1 MVAKG
6 PFYVKIL
13 VTCCWFVLLK
23 LICETFALLFIGL
36 MLAGC
41 SPSRMGVQAA
51 LPIVESQVLAI
62 QEERDPEL
70 AKQAI
75 PANLK
80 ILEGLLKQDP
90 DNTWILENLAEGFCG
105 YTPSSFWKIQN
116 LNEPPL
122 YMIGVR
128 IMPYV
133 RLLSGQA
140 WKNGKTSL

>member
-13 VTCCWFVLLK
+13 VTCCWIVLLK
-23 LICETFALLFIGL
+23 LTCETVALLFIGL

-41 SPSRMGVQAA
+41 FPSRMGVQAA
-51 LPIVESQVLAI
+51 LPLVESQILAM

-80 ILEGLLKQDP
+80 TLEGLLKQDP
-90 DNTWILENLAEGFCG
+90 FCSIVMRKSSTC
-105 YTPSSFWKIQN
+105 TPKW
-116 LNEPPL
+116 
-122 YMIGVR
+122 
-128 IMPYV
+128 MPIFKGCMK
-133 RLLSGQA
+133 RKGMCC
-140 WKNGKTSL
+140 